1 MADKRLKDWHDYR
14 DGKIDIVGE
23 PTADNAAPPDRG
35 GLLTQARKFVGLP
48 DDPSDI
54 GRGIVDVFT
63 GKSGTDPAFKGV
75 PELPETDPRVLP
87 RGAMSFGRSDLQ
99 KLDIMK
105 KSIGSDVPSEI
116 DAKGNVIV
124 SVDDNLAGRLKIKP
138 GQYFLNKPG
147 VSPQDVDDILTLGV
161 IELYAVRGL
170 GKVFGFVG
178 GKVARFL
185 GNVLGAGGGIVAED
199 VIAGGLGSEQGI
211 DFKTATIATA
221 FAIGGEA
228 VVGAAATL
236 VPFFARFLKNGKL
249 YNRSTQKVTEE
260 GAQVLNRA
268 GVPADGVTPE
278 FVNAFEGI
286 SREAVDPAAAA
297 RVASAETLP
306 VPVRLSRGEAVQ
318 DVTQQATEDAMLKG
332 QLGPKALEEAKSF
345 KETQNT
351 ALMQN
356 TEAIQ
361 FKIGQGQGIVRG
373 EGAEQMQKKL
383 YEMQVALKGDISTA
397 YSIVEGLAEPAFNT
411 KVVGAFHDHLR
422 NTLMGSFDD
431 LVKDSGTFIA
441 KRLNELDNFA
451 VRQGTEVFTSPLKEI
466 DVGRMYKWRA
476 KLAGRFKTER
486 GTPQGA
492 AISRAL
498 KEFDD
503 FMEGVIDNKLFRGD
517 VKGIKQWKKAISLR
531 RELSEKFE
539 SNNIVAKMVETSD
552 AGEIAL
558 RFQPSEV
565 ANFLFGASGIGA
577 KTGSANAARKI
588 KALLGKDSDEWL
600 AIKEEAVIRLFEKGI
615 QKTASGRKFMGQGF
629 LRSLDNATEK
639 TPELMRELFTKEDM
653 GLLKKMRSVASDATV
668 PLPGAINF
676 PNTAGRI
683 LMLVDRM
690 FGRTGTAAAA
700 TINKTLGFV
709 DEFAGKAKAARA
721 FRRPIDTPPRSG
733 VGVGAAAGATG
744 TALHRRRG
752 PQRQPVR
759 RGLLR

>member
-1 MADKRLKDWHDYR
+1 MADKRIKGWDDFM
-14 DGKIDIVGE
+14 DGTIDVAGKA
-23 PTADNAAPPDRG
+23 TADVAVPSQG
-35 GLLTQARKFVGLP
+35 GDFLTRTRRFVGLP

-63 GKSGTDPAFKGV
+63 GESGTDPATKDV

-87 RGAMSFGRSDLQ
+87 RGRMSFGRSDLQ

-105 KSIGSDVPSEI
+105 KSIGSDFPSEI

-124 SVDDNLAGRLKIKP
+124 SIDEKLGNRLKIKP
-138 GQYFLNKPG
+138 GSYFLNKPG
-147 VSPQDVDDILTLGV
+147 ASPQDVDDILTLGV
-161 IELYAVRGL
+161 IELFAVRGL
-170 GKVFGFVG
+170 GKVFGFMG
-178 GKVARFL
+178 TAGRFL
-185 GNVLGAGGGIVAED
+185 GNVLGAGGGIIAED

-211 DFKTATIATA
+211 DFKTAAIASA
-221 FAIGGEA
+221 FAAGGEA
-228 VVGAAATL
+228 IVGAATTL
-236 VPFFARFLKNGKL
+236 VPFFTRFLKNSKL
-249 YNRSTQKVTEE
+249 YDRSARQVTDE
-260 GAQVLNRA
+260 GIEVLERA
-268 GVPADGVTPE
+268 GVPVDGVTPE

-351 ALMQN
+351 ALLQN
-356 TEAIQ
+356 TDAIQ

-373 EGAEQMQKKL
+373 EGAERMQKKL
-383 YEMQVALKGDISTA
+383 FEMQVALKGDISTA
-397 YSIVEGLAEPAFNT
+397 YNIVEGLAEPAFNT
-411 KVVGAFHDHLR
+411 RVVGAFHDHLR
-422 NTLMGSFDD
+422 NTLLGSFDD
-431 LVKDSGTFIA
+431 LVTDSGTFIA
-441 KRLNELDNFA
+441 KRLDELDNFA
-451 VRQGTEVFTSPLKEI
+451 VKRGGEVFASSLKEI
-466 DVGRMYKWRA
+466 DIGRMYKWRQ
-476 KLAGRFKTER
+476 KLSGRFRTER

-492 AISRAL
+492 AISRAI

-503 FMEGVIDNKLFRGD
+503 FMEGAIDNKLFRGD
-517 VKGIKQWKKAISLR
+517 VKGIKQWKKAIRLR

-539 SNNIVAKMVETSD
+539 SNNIVAKIVETSD

-588 KALLGKDSDEWL
+588 KALLGRDSDEWL

-615 QKTASGRKFMGQGF
+615 QKTASGRKFTGAGF
-629 LRSLDNATEK
+629 RRSIDNATER
-639 TPELMRELFTKEDM
+639 TPELMSELFTKEDM
-653 GLLKKMRSVASDATV
+653 GLLKKMRSVASDATE
-668 PLPGAINF
+668 PLSGAVNF
-676 PNTAGRI
+676 PNTAGRV
-683 LMLVDRM
+683 LLLVDRM

-709 DEFAGKAKAARA
+709 DEFAGKAKATRA
-721 FRRPIDTPPRSG
+721 FRKPIDTPGRRG

-744 TALHRRRG
+744 TALRRRRG
-752 PQRQPVR
+752 PQRS